1 MIQINGTA
9 VELAEGTTLQDYLD
23 QNQYNPARVAVE
35 RNGAIVP
42 KAAYPSTVLADGDQ
56 VEIVHF
62 VGNAIPQACR
72 TSWTTRGW
80 LSQGSAVWVP
90 TSRLLWPASASG
102 TCT

>member
-62 VGNAIPQACR
+62 VG
-72 TSWTTRGW
+72 G
-80 LSQGSAVWVP
+80 G
-90 TSRLLWPASASG
+90 
-102 TCT
+102 